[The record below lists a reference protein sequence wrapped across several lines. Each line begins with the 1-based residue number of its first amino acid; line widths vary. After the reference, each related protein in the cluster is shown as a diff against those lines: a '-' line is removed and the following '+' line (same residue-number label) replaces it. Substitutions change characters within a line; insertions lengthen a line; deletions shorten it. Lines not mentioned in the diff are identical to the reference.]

1 MATIY
6 ETLEKIDKL
15 KQRKRKVDQLKE
27 AGDFVMLTII
37 QGAYNK
43 NIKFNMPPG
52 APPYEINEGAEEKE
66 ITKKSLGLMVQMV
79 MDTNM
84 VQWKREKIF
93 TDFLKSIN
101 PQDAE
106 LVIAMKDK
114 DLTSVFPTINKE
126 LAQEAFPNY
135 VK

>member
-84 VQWKREKIF
+84 VQWKREKVF

-126 LAQEAFPNY
+126 LAQEAFPKY

>member
-15 KQRKRKVDQLKE
+15 KQHKRKVDQLKE
-27 AGDFVMLTII
+27 AGDFVVLTII
-37 QGAYNK
+37 QGAYSN
-43 NIKFNMPPG
+43 NVKFNMPPG
-52 APPYEINEGAEEKE
+52 APPYEVNEGAEEKE
-66 ITKKSLGLMVQMV
+66 VTKKALGIMVQSV
-79 MDTNM
+79 MDKKI

-101 PQDAE
+101 PQDGE
-106 LVIAMKDK
+106 LIVAMKDK

>member
-15 KQRKRKVDQLKE
+15 KEHKRKVDQLKE
-27 AGDFVMLTII
+27 AGDFVVLTII
-37 QGAYNK
+37 QGAYSK
-43 NIKFNMPPG
+43 NVDLKMPAG
-52 APPYEINEGAEEKE
+52 SPPYETNEGAEEKE
-66 ITKKSLGLMVQMV
+66 VTKPNLGIMVRKV
-79 MDTNM
+79 MDTNI

-93 TDFLKSIN
+93 TEFLKSIN
-101 PQDAE
+101 PRDAE

-126 LAQEAFPNY
+126 LAQEAFPKY

>member
-126 LAQEAFPNY
+126 LAQEAFPKY

>member
-1 MATIY
+1 MARIY

-126 LAQEAFPNY
+126 LAQEAFPKY

>member
-15 KQRKRKVDQLKE
+15 KQHKRKVDQLKE
-27 AGDFVMLTII
+27 AGDFVVLTII
-37 QGAYNK
+37 QGAYSK

-79 MDTNM
+79 MNTNM
-84 VQWKREKIF
+84 VQWKREKVF

>member
-27 AGDFVMLTII
+27 AGDFVVLTII
-37 QGAYNK
+37 QGAYSN
-43 NIKFNMPPG
+43 NVKFNMPPG
-52 APPYEINEGAEEKE
+52 APPYETNEGAEEKE
-66 ITKKSLGLMVQMV
+66 VTKKALGIMVQTV
-79 MDTNM
+79 MDKQI

>member
-1 MATIY
+1 MATIN

-126 LAQEAFPNY
+126 LAQEAFPKY

>member
-15 KQRKRKVDQLKE
+15 KQHKRKVDQLKD
-27 AGDFVMLTII
+27 AGDFVVLTII

-66 ITKKSLGLMVQMV
+66 VTKKALGIMVQTV
-79 MDTNM
+79 MDTNI

-114 DLTSVFPTINKE
+114 DLTSIFPTINKE
-126 LAQEAFPNY
+126 LAQEAFPKY